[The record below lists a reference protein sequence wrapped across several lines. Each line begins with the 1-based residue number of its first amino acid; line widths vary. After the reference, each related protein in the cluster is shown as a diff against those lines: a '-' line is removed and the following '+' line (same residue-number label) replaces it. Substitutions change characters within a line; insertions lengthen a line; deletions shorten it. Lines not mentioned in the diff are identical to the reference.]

1 MTISFLSKICEKPI
15 AKNHEAVECDNC
27 KLWVHIKY
35 NKMNKKTC
43 NLFMEDDTARY
54 CIKCTKSIFP
64 FNDIDNN
71 ELHST
76 IQGKKNKNYNIFKK
90 YKFKRTHS
98 NWTLNRKKN
107 LITLQ
112 FVITIKNSMKAFT
125 KTLTRAQIFYMWA
138 LTPFLTILMTFKH
151 YYHNYL

>member
-1 MTISFLSKICEKPI
+1 MTTSFLSKICEKPI

-35 NKMNKKTC
+35 NKINKQTC
-43 NLFMEDDTARY
+43 NLLMEDDTSWY

-71 ELHST
+71 ELHSI
-76 IQGKKNKNYNIFKK
+76 IQGKKIKSTTFSKK
-90 YKFKRTHS
+90 TNPNEHILTE
-98 NWTLNRKKN
+98 TLNRKKN

-112 FVITIKNSMKAFT
+112 LVITIKNSVKAFT
-125 KTLTRAQIFYMWA
+125 KTLARAQIFYMWA

>member
-76 IQGKKNKNYNIFKK
+76 MQGKKIKFTTFSKK
-90 YKFKRTHS
+90 TNPNEHILTEHLIEKRI
-98 NWTLNRKKN
+98 W
-107 LITLQ
+107 
-112 FVITIKNSMKAFT
+112 
-125 KTLTRAQIFYMWA
+125 
-138 LTPFLTILMTFKH
+138 
-151 YYHNYL
+151 